1 MGCNT
6 CGKNKNVT
14 PIKPKPISGTTKI
27 VLLK

>member
-6 CGKNKNVT
+6 CGKNKNIV
-14 PIKPKPISGTTKI
+14 PAKPKVVSGTTKI